1 MFDFICN
8 NDKLKNKDIILAC
21 NLSRNIINLTANVTN
36 FIIYKLWI
44 LNWEVVI
51 VTEKVRFTK
60 GNLGI
65 GVILILSVVLNFANL
80 GIEGYA
86 NTYYSAGV
94 KSMMLNFKNFFFV
107 SSDPS
112 GFVTIDK
119 PPVGFWLQTI
129 SAKIFGFSG
138 WSVILPQALA
148 GVISVWIIYYLVKRS
163 FGTFAALVAALCLAV
178 TPISVAA
185 SRNNT
190 IDNLL
195 VLSLLLACWA
205 ISLAAEEGKVKFLIL
220 SLVLVGIGF
229 NIKMVEAYMLAPA
242 IFITYFLSSAI
253 PYKRK
258 IKHLVIGSVVLLAV
272 SLSWAL
278 FVDLV
283 PANERPFV
291 GSSTDNSVMELIIG
305 HNGLER
311 IGLGGRNANK
321 GNNPPQELTSKDN
334 TSQNQDHASQN
345 QMPAGRNGMGNNSN
359 TGITRLFSYNNL
371 SDQISWLL
379 PFAIIGVIIA
389 AIEEKVRF
397 VFDNKRKLSL
407 LLWFMWLLPEF
418 IYFSFSKNVTH
429 TYYLTTMA
437 PSVAALTG
445 IGLAT
450 MWKLYNEDSWK
461 KWILPAAFIANGL
474 IEILILSPNY
484 KTSNGYK
491 ITLIAT
497 GILSI
502 GASIALAIAA
512 IIRRKNSIQP
522 EKASRRKLSIVM
534 TSIAFIG
541 ILIAP
546 MVWSFTTIFYPMNG
560 SSPAAGLE
568 LASSKQNRNFS
579 NSSNS
584 KLIQFLEDNKQ
595 NEQYLV
601 AVPSAMTYASDLI
614 LNTDEPVMTIGGFS
628 GSDQIITLEQFKQ
641 LVAEGAVRYA
651 VVSGGGHMGGGSAET
666 NSNNDIMNWIKANGK
681 LVPDSEWKDST
692 TSDTPNN
699 NQRSGGFGGEA
710 SSAEL
715 YDLA

>member
-1 MFDFICN
+1 MIEKLRFI
-8 NDKLKNKDIILAC
+8 K
-21 NLSRNIINLTANVTN
+21 
-36 FIIYKLWI
+36 
-44 LNWEVVI
+44 
-51 VTEKVRFTK
+51 EKFW
-60 GNLGI
+60 I
-65 GVILILSVVLNFANL
+65 GVILILSVILNFANL

-94 KSMMLNFKNFFFV
+94 KSMMMNLKNFFFV

-148 GVISVWIIYYLVKRS
+148 GVISVWLIYYLVKRS
-163 FGTFAALVAALCLAV
+163 FGTLAALVAALCLAV
-178 TPISVAA
+178 TPIFVAA

-195 VLSLLLACWA
+195 VLSLLLACLA
-205 ISLAAEEGKVKFLIL
+205 VSLAAEQGNFKYLIL

-242 IFITYFLSSAI
+242 VFITYFLSSAI
-253 PYKRK
+253 SYKKK
-258 IKHLVIGSVVLLAV
+258 IKHLIIGGLVLLAV

-278 FVDLV
+278 AVDLI
-283 PANERPFV
+283 PASNRPFV
-291 GSSTDNSVMELIIG
+291 GSSTDNSVMELITG

-311 IGLGGRNANK
+311 IGLGGKYTNRR
-321 GNNPPQELTSKDN
+321 NNPPQELTDKDSTLKN
-334 TSQNQDHASQN
+334 QNNNLQDQDRTSQN
-345 QMPAGRNGMGNNSN
+345 QMPAGRNGMGNNSK
-359 TGITRLFSYNNL
+359 TGITRLFTYNNL

-379 PFAIIGVIIA
+379 PFAIIGAIIA
-389 AIEEKVRF
+389 AIEEKVKLF
-397 VFDNKRKLSL
+397 NLDNKRKLSL
-407 LLWFMWLLPEF
+407 LLWSMWLLPEF

-437 PSVAALTG
+437 PSIAALTG

-450 MWKLYNEDSWK
+450 MWKLYNEESWK
-461 KWILPAAFIANGL
+461 KWFLPIAFIVNGL
-474 IEILILSPNY
+474 IEILILSTNY
-484 KTSNGYK
+484 KSSNGYR
-491 ITLIAT
+491 ITLLVT

-502 GASIALAIAA
+502 GASIILIIAA
-512 IIRRKNSIQP
+512 IIRRKNSIHP
-522 EKASRRKLSIVM
+522 EKTPRRKLNIIM

-541 ILIAP
+541 ILTAP
-546 MVWSFTTIFYPMNG
+546 MVWSSTTLFYPMNG

-568 LASSKQNRNFS
+568 LTSSRGNRNFS
-579 NSSNS
+579 NSSNL
-584 KLIQFLEDNKQ
+584 KLIQFLEANKQ

-614 LNTDEPVMTIGGFS
+614 LETGDPVITIGGFS
-628 GSDQIITLEQFKQ
+628 GSDKIISLDEFKQ
-641 LVAEGAVRYA
+641 LVSQGAVRYA
-651 VVSGGGHMGGGSAET
+651 LVSGGGHMGGGFGGS

-681 LVPDSEWKDST
+681 LVPDSEWKDSK
-692 TSDTPNN
+692 TSTPSNN
-699 NQRSGGFGGEA
+699 SQKSGGFGGEA
-710 SSAEL
+710 NSAEL
-715 YDLA
+715 CDLSYAHAKK

>member
-1 MFDFICN
+1 MT
-8 NDKLKNKDIILAC
+8 DKIRLTKKN
-21 NLSRNIINLTANVTN
+21 
-36 FIIYKLWI
+36 F
-44 LNWEVVI
+44 
-51 VTEKVRFTK
+51 
-60 GNLGI
+60 GI
-65 GVILILSVVLNFANL
+65 SIILILSAILNFANL

-94 KSMMLNFKNFFFV
+94 KSMMMNFKNFFFV

-112 GFVTIDK
+112 GFVTVDK

-129 SAKIFGFSG
+129 CSKIFGFSG

-148 GVISVWIIYYLVKRS
+148 GVISVWLIYYIVKRS
-163 FGTFAALVAALCLAV
+163 FGNLAALVAALCLAV
-178 TPISVAA
+178 TPIFVAA

-195 VLSLLLACWA
+195 VLSLLLAC
-205 ISLAAEEGKVKFLIL
+205 LAASIAAEKGNLKYLLL

-229 NIKMVEAYMLAPA
+229 NIKMVEAYMIAPA

-253 PYKRK
+253 SYKKK
-258 IKHLVIGSVVLLAV
+258 IKHLVLGTVILFAV

-278 FVDLV
+278 IADFV
-283 PANERPFV
+283 PANNRPFI
-291 GSSTDNSVMELIIG
+291 GSSTNNSVMELIIG

-321 GNNPPQELTSKDN
+321 GNWQQQSQDQSQKQPQELNYQDN
-334 TSQNQDHASQN
+334 TSQNQQSGAR
-345 QMPAGRNGMGNNSN
+345 GGMGNSSK

-379 PFAIIGVIIA
+379 PFALIGVIAA
-389 AIEEKVRF
+389 AIKEKVKFR
-397 VFDNKRKLSL
+397 FDNNRKLSL

-445 IGLAT
+445 IGLAA
-450 MWKLYNEDSWK
+450 MWKLNNEEGWK
-461 KWILPAAFIANGL
+461 KYLLPLAFIVNGL
-474 IEILILSPNY
+474 IEMIILYPNY

-491 ITLIAT
+491 TTLIIT
-497 GILSI
+497 VILCI
-502 GASIALAIAA
+502 GASIPLVINT
-512 IIRRKNSIQP
+512 IIKRNDSIHARKT
-522 EKASRRKLSIVM
+522 SRKKLNIVM

-541 ILIAP
+541 ILTAP
-546 MVWSFTTIFYPMNG
+546 TVWSFTTLFYPMNG

-568 LASSKQNRNFS
+568 LASNKQNRNFTS
-579 NSSNS
+579 INNS
-584 KLIQFLEDNKQ
+584 KLIQFLEDNKG

-614 LNTDEPVMTIGGFS
+614 LKTGEPVMTIGGFN
-628 GSDQIITLEQFKQ
+628 GSDKILSLDEFKQ
-641 LVAEGAVRYA
+641 LVAKGAVRYA
-651 VVSGGGHMGGGSAET
+651 IVSDKGRMGGRASGS
-666 NSNNDIMNWIKANGK
+666 NSNNDIMNWIAANGK
-681 LVPDSEWKDST
+681 PVPDNEWKDST
-692 TSDTPNN
+692 NSYMQNN
-699 NQRSGGFGGEA
+699 NQRPDGFGGET
-710 SSAEL
+710 SSAKL
-715 YDLA
+715 YDLAQ